1 MTAPSEAGPCP
12 LAQARRRASA
22 PLLDREAGQEKRP
35 PWLEAASCSGGVFR
49 MLFKEEVEDVSS
61 TLLLA
66 RSVPSRDSPVRSRSR
81 PAGAGPAQGS
91 GAPAGWLLNARG
103 SLFLD
108 IARFLDR
115 RCPRCAGLRL
125 LRTEEAEDAG
135 LRQRRPPGKRRPP
148 LWDCLMLAGIRRSPP
163 RGRVQS
169 CLQEFREVLRTL
181 RQTMR
186 AVPAPVPVLTLQE
199 PCQPFPQRPVHVA
212 GDRPPDPAAWQGG
225 EAEHV

>member
-66 RSVPSRDSPVRSRSR
+66 RSVPNRDSPVRSRFR

-115 RCPRCAGLRL
+115 R
-125 LRTEEAEDAG
+125 
-135 LRQRRPPGKRRPP
+135 
-148 LWDCLMLAGIRRSPP
+148 
-163 RGRVQS
+163 
-169 CLQEFREVLRTL
+169 
-181 RQTMR
+181 
-186 AVPAPVPVLTLQE
+186 
-199 PCQPFPQRPVHVA
+199 
-212 GDRPPDPAAWQGG
+212 
-225 EAEHV
+225 